1 MNKWLE
7 LEAPEA
13 LVRRLT
19 LALFV
24 LCCGMLLVRGA
35 ALDTE
40 RYALAVG
47 GALLIYAGGI
57 AYRVSGRDLR
67 IGATLV
73 CASLFILFTLAL
85 SLFNYLLMPHWA
97 PTIDLALARIDEM
110 VFGYQWD
117 RFVAASMQYPL
128 LHEAMRYAYMSTLP
142 QIAILIALLGLTGRT
157 TQMYALMVSIAIAG
171 TATVTFW
178 GLFPSLGPS
187 VMFEL
192 PSDLPYALAP
202 IVGPDYGRA
211 ILDLYET
218 GAPYLSPGEI
228 RGLIAFPS
236 FHIVLA
242 LAAVWYARSVAW
254 AFPVYVAVNLLVVPG
269 VLVHGGHHVVDIPA
283 GLVTFAVAACLTGR
297 YLDRNAIGSTTAT
310 APALLPET
318 QPSPAA

>member
-1 MNKWLE
+1 MEKWLE

-19 LALFV
+19 LALFA
-24 LCCGMLLVRGA
+24 LCAIMLLARGA
-35 ALDTE
+35 ALDTG
-40 RYALAVG
+40 RYALAIG
-47 GALLIYAGGI
+47 GAVLICAGGI

-67 IGATLV
+67 IGATLI
-73 CASLFILFTLAL
+73 CAGLFILFTLAL

-97 PTIDLALARIDEM
+97 PTIDLALARIDETI
-110 VFGYQWD
+110 FGYRWD
-117 RFVAASMQYPL
+117 RFVASSMQYPL

-157 TQMYALMVSIAIAG
+157 QRMYALMVSIAIAG

-187 VMFEL
+187 VIFDL
-192 PSDLPYALAP
+192 PSDLPEALAP
-202 IVGPDYGRA
+202 IVGPDYGQA
-211 ILDLYET
+211 ILDLYRT
-218 GAPYLSPGEI
+218 GARYLSPGEI

-242 LAAVWYARSVAW
+242 LAAVWYARSVPW

-283 GLVTFAVAACLTGR
+283 GLATFAAAAYLTGR
-297 YLDRNAIGSTTAT
+297 YLDRHAASTAT
-310 APALLPET
+310 ADAPALAPET
-318 QPSPAA
+318 LPSPAA